1 MTFIPNRIRMLDFK
15 PIFLPKLMMNSL
27 GKYILSSAIALG
39 AIIPSGK
46 AQIGTKD
53 LTGKLANELNAITTM
68 VPFLTITPD
77 SRSAAMGD
85 VGVALFRPD
94 ANSVSWNMSNLVFA
108 NEKTGFS
115 LSYAP
120 WLRQIVDD
128 VGFSYLSGYSKM
140 GDNVAIGG
148 SFRYFSLGNIQFTD
162 IDGNATGNF
171 NPNEFSLDGGVAIKL
186 NKNFAWGVNLRFIY
200 SNLTG
205 NRAIGGIDY
214 KAALGGAGDINFTY
228 KTEIKN
234 GNKYDK
240 LKAGINI
247 QNIGSKM
254 TYSSR
259 EKLDFIPTN
268 LKLGVGY
275 TTDIDDYNKISIYA
289 DINKLLV
296 PTRPYYVQKWDGGD
310 SVSSTGDRILLAGR
324 DPNVNVVQG
333 MAQSFYDAPGGMKEE
348 LNEYMLSGG
357 MEYTYNDQFTIR
369 GGVFYEAREKGGRQY
384 GTLGFGIKYQ
394 TITIDAAYLVPFV
407 RRHPLQN
414 QMRFSFLFDLG
425 ALSDK

>member
-1 MTFIPNRIRMLDFK
+1 MLQFK
-15 PIFLPKLMMNSL
+15 LIFLPKFKMNSI
-27 GKYILSSAIALG
+27 GKYCVLCALG
-39 AIIPSGK
+39 FAAFATKSN
-46 AQIGTKD
+46 AQIGTKE

-108 NEKTGFS
+108 NQTTGFS

-140 GDNVAIGG
+140 GENVAVGG

-171 NPNEFSLDGGVAIKL
+171 NPNELSLDGGVAIKL

-228 KTEIKN
+228 KTEVKN
-234 GNKYDK
+234 GDK
-240 LKAGINI
+240 FDKFKAGINI
-247 QNIGSKM
+247 QNVGSKM

-275 TTDIDDYNKISIYA
+275 STELDEYNKLSLYM

-296 PTRPYYVQKWDGGD
+296 PTRPYYLQKWDGGD
-310 SVSSTGDRILLAGR
+310 SVSITGERIIMAGK

-333 MAQSFYDAPGGMKEE
+333 MVQSFYDAPGGRKEE

-357 MEYTYNDQFTIR
+357 MEYTYNDQFTLR

-394 TITIDAAYLVPFV
+394 TITIDAAYLVPFI